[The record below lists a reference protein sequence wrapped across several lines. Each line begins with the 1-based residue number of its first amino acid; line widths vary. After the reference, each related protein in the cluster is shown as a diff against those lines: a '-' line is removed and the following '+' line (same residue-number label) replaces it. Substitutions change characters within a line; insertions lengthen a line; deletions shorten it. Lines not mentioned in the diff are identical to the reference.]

1 MFFFRLRL
9 SEVMATSRILKQ
21 RFFTIETVGN
31 TILFILLYSGIS
43 HLPIADFKL
52 FTPCVLLSA

>member
-1 MFFFRLRL
+1 
-9 SEVMATSRILKQ
+9 MATSRILKQ
-21 RFFTIETVGN
+21 RFFTIETVRN
-31 TILFILLYSGIS
+31 TVLFILLYSGIS